1 MCLLLSCSF
10 DSLSAP
16 FLLLALLLVCLLL
29 ILLAV
34 VALVMAVTSLRW
46 YPFSLCHRPSSKK
59 NCVRHSVKDHH
70 KRKSHHESHYAT
82 QDRQQ
87 QGILYKIRAEW
98 ICKPWVISDNDLICK
113 ESVINPQVL
122 KLETTFVESLRKYFS
137 VLLVKHTYSIYAI

>member
-1 MCLLLSCSF
+1 VCFLKSCSF

-46 YPFSLCHRPSSKK
+46 YPFSLWHRPSSKK

-70 KRKSHHESHYAT
+70 KRKGHHESHYAA

-113 ESVINPQVL
+113 ESVINPQVA
-122 KLETTFVESLRKYFS
+122 FVESLRKDFS
-137 VLLVKHTYSIYAI
+137 VLLDKKYILYMNVI